1 MPAQHSHLESAQD
14 LAASLGPR
22 QVDVMRL
29 LWAHGPATVRQL
41 LTWLSADPPI
51 SYQNI
56 MTICVRL
63 TEKGLLERRLATKDE
78 SVRYGQAYVYVG
90 QYEHSCY
97 QTQSSGFLGNLM
109 G

>member
-56 MTICVRL
+56 WNSVRL
-63 TEKGLLERRLATKDE
+63 FRR
-78 SVRYGQAYVYVG
+78 SVV
-90 QYEHSCY
+90 E
-97 QTQSSGFLGNLM
+97 
-109 G
+109 